1 LAVLVDEFKNKSG
14 EEFLNK
20 SIGSTNPGRV
30 LPAVG
35 AAQITKPVK

>member
-1 LAVLVDEFKNKSG
+1 MDEFESKSY

-20 SIGSTNPGRV
+20 SIETSKPRARM
-30 LPAVG
+30 PAVG